1 MSLTA
6 RAVGD
11 VFGAKEHDMNRCT
24 ALFVLMAGAM
34 FVQLDESRA
43 QDARLMAGAAKV
55 DITNDVAGPAH
66 GRLHARALVLQ
77 RGDVSAVVVTLDVVA
92 VGEIGHVKNDFLPAV
107 RGAISKDP
115 GLAPERLIVNASH
128 CHGTP
133 CSDVIE
139 RTVKAIRQAAS
150 KLEPVTAG
158 VGSGH
163 EDRIMENRRLELK
176 NGTVIDVRHA
186 YSMPR
191 DEDVAS
197 VGPIDPEIG
206 VLRLDRLDGSPLAAV
221 YNFACHPI
229 QGVPSGVNTADIT
242 GFSSEVIE
250 DNFGDDVVALFVQGC
265 GGDINP
271 AFYKATDLPRDA
283 EPLGNMLGL
292 STLRVLRKI
301 ECRHGNVLKMQNE
314 TIALPRS
321 DLTER
326 ISFMEGER
334 DRLVQSLRGTTLNLK
349 SFLPLVMKYRLDPAS
364 PSYYSHS
371 YLNEEKLG
379 RRNLRKLD
387 EDNQR
392 AMDQY
397 VRNIHTMEQLTRL
410 QTNLKLLEK
419 HQGHYAAAGKRTIDV
434 EVCALRVGD
443 FRLITFPGELTVPI
457 GLHLKQVSPH
467 ENTFIAGYSN
477 GYIYYCPTAEQLKNV
492 GNAQEDSDCLLAPEW
507 QKIFEDKALAMLKSL

>member
-1 MSLTA
+1 
-6 RAVGD
+6 
-11 VFGAKEHDMNRCT
+11 MNRVSTSIVFVT
-24 ALFVLMAGAM
+24 AFLAIVPGKL
-34 FVQLDESRA
+34 LA
-43 QDARLMAGAAKV
+43 QNSPLMAGAAKV
-55 DITNDVAGPAH
+55 DITNDTAGPAH
-66 GRLHARALVLQ
+66 GRLHVRALVLQ
-77 RGDVSAVVVTLDVVA
+77 HGDVSAVVVTLDVVA
-92 VGEIGHVKNDFLPAV
+92 IGEIGHIKNDFLPAV
-107 RGAISKDP
+107 RAAVSKDP
-115 GLAPERLIVNASH
+115 GLAPTSLIVNASH

-133 CSDVIE
+133 CSDVVD
-139 RTVKAIRQAAS
+139 RTVQAIRKAFS
-150 KLEPVTAG
+150 RLEPVTVG
-158 VGSGH
+158 VGTGY

-176 NGTVIDVRHA
+176 DGTVIDVRHA

-191 DEDVAS
+191 DEDVVA

-206 VLRLDRLDGSPLAAV
+206 VLRLNRLNGTPLAIV

-229 QGVPSGVNTADIT
+229 QGVPSGANTADIT

-250 DNFGDDVVALFVQGC
+250 DNLGDGVVALFVQGC

-292 STLRVLRKI
+292 STLKALRKI
-301 ECRHGNVLKMQNE
+301 ECGPVSQLKVHNE
-314 TIALPRS
+314 TIALPRA

-326 ISFMEGER
+326 ISFMEDKR
-334 DRLVQSLRGTTLNLK
+334 KRLVQSLRGTTLNLK
-349 SFLPLVMKYRLDPAS
+349 SFLPLVMKYRLDVDY

-387 EDNQR
+387 ENNQR

-397 VRNIHTMEQLTRL
+397 IQNIQTMEQLTRL

-419 HQGHYAAAGKRTIDV
+419 HQAHFAAAGKRTIDV
-434 EVCALRVGD
+434 EVCALRIGD

-467 ENTFIAGYSN
+467 EHTFIAGYSN

-507 QKIFEDKALAMLKSL
+507 QKIFEDKAVSMLESL